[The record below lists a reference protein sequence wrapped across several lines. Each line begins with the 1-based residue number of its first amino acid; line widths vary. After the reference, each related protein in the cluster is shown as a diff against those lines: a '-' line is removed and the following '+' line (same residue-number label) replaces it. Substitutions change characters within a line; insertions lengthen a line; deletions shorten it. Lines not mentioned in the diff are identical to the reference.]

1 MEKNTLTPMDYNFI
15 AVPTNLYF
23 ALDNN
28 LRVALTTLVQLSSVF
43 ADQDGFFFRTN
54 EDLQADFKMGKNL
67 TIAVLESLYQYGLL
81 QVKSVG
87 FTKKN
92 TKRQVNFFKVNFSA
106 FKDYEQYNIYTI
118 TKNEEL
124 HLETVDYKAKDF
136 KVTYTAS
143 TETTSVSPSS
153 EETEEIPSEVEENV
167 SEQKETALNDTVET
181 DTPTEVEETTG
192 EPMEDEAE
200 VDEIDAI
207 LGDTPIH
214 DMYGGE
220 CPLLPSELE
229 ELTAPATE
237 KKGYEDNTFRIGSD
251 GKRIE
256 TASVIPTDLGKVEK
270 RFIQNIDQDEIGKC
284 YDLCNRF
291 CKMDFPNAITCN
303 DYCQKACDYYYKQYT
318 NGKIDE
324 SDYKRL
330 LGVTTKKRWEKFP
343 NVC

>member
-143 TETTSVSPSS
+143 TETTSVSPSI
-153 EETEEIPSEVEENV
+153 EETEEIPSEVVENV
-167 SEQKETALNDTVET
+167 SEPKETALNDTVET
-181 DTPTEVEETTG
+181 DTPTEVEETTD
-192 EPMEDEAE
+192 EPMED
-200 VDEIDAI
+200 
-207 LGDTPIH
+207 LPIT
-214 DMYGGE
+214 DVYDGE
-220 CPLLPSELE
+220 CPLLQE
-229 ELTAPATE
+229 ELDEILNSTPAVEE
-237 KKGYEDNTFRIGSD
+237 KSYENNTFRLGSD

-270 RFIQNIDQDEIGKC
+270 RFIKRNIDQDEVGKC

-291 CKMDFPNAITCN
+291 CSMDFPNAVKCEEYMNKAN
-303 DYCQKACDYYYKQYT
+303 DYFYKQYT

-330 LGVTTKKRWEKFP
+330 ISVTTKKRWEKFSS
-343 NVC
+343 VC

>member
-28 LRVALTTLVQLSSVF
+28 LRVALTTLIQLSSVF

-124 HLETVDYKAKDF
+124 HLDTVDYKAKDF
-136 KVTYTAS
+136 KVTYTSS
-143 TETTSVSPSS
+143 TETTSVSPSI
-153 EETEEIPSEVEENV
+153 EETEEIPSEVVENV
-167 SEQKETALNDTVET
+167 SEPKETALNETVET
-181 DTPTEVEETTG
+181 DTPTEVEETTS
-192 EPMEDEAE
+192 EPMEDLQITD
-200 VDEIDAI
+200 VYD
-207 LGDTPIH
+207 
-214 DMYGGE
+214 GE
-220 CPLLPSELE
+220 CPLLQE
-229 ELTAPATE
+229 ELDEILNSTPAVEE
-237 KKGYEDNTFRIGSD
+237 KSYENNTFRLGSD

-270 RFIQNIDQDEIGKC
+270 RFIQKNIDQDEIGKC

-291 CKMDFPNAITCN
+291 CSMDFPNAITCN

-318 NGKIDE
+318 NGKIEE

-330 LGVTTKKRWEKFP
+330 LGVITKKRWEKFP

>member
-124 HLETVDYKAKDF
+124 HLDTVDYKAKDF

-143 TETTSVSPSS
+143 TETTSVSPSI
-153 EETEEIPSEVEENV
+153 EETEEIPSGVVENV
-167 SEQKETALNDTVET
+167 SEAKETALNKTVET

-192 EPMEDEAE
+192 EPMED
-200 VDEIDAI
+200 
-207 LGDTPIH
+207 LPIT
-214 DMYGGE
+214 DVYDGE
-220 CPLLPSELE
+220 CPLLQE
-229 ELTAPATE
+229 ELDEILNSTPATE
-237 KKGYEDNTFRIGSD
+237 KKGYEDNTFRLGTD

-270 RFIQNIDQDEIGKC
+270 RFIQKNIDQDEIGKC

-291 CKMDFPNAITCN
+291 CSMDFPNAVTCN

-318 NGKIDE
+318 NGKIEE

-330 LGVTTKKRWEKFP
+330 LGVITKKRWEKFP